1 MHKFKTKLLYN
12 EEKLFYIKT
21 EMLNFKITATLAKL
35 DMVASRLVTNGLI
48 FLDGIPVNIQLVTFS
63 LLSVISELEIGKK
76 TQKL

>member
-1 MHKFKTKLLYN
+1 MHKFKIKLLYN
-12 EEKLFYIKT
+12 KEKLFCTKT
-21 EMLNFKITATLAKL
+21 EMLNFKITVTLAKL

-63 LLSVISELEIGKK
+63 LLSIISELEIGIK